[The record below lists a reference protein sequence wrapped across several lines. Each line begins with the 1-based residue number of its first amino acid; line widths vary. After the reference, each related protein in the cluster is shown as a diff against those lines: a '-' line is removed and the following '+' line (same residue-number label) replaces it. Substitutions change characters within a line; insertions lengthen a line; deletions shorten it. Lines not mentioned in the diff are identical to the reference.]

1 MEASEAAPRQGGWVR
16 LYQAPYRAAKRD
28 KHPANVSMI
37 GPLRDSVAREDA
49 GRKRFTIAVGLVA
62 ICEDVCAFNLTAHAR
77 NLMMT
82 KGESE
87 GMLLQTS
94 QGQSGSA
101 HVVVLGNEKGGSGK
115 STTALHI
122 AVALL
127 KAGQRVATIDLD
139 CRQQSFT
146 RYINNRRAWA
156 NRTGLD
162 LEIPV
167 HRCIKLGQTMQI
179 AENEMTEFEQ
189 FEESVRAVEHSFD
202 FIVIDTPGSDSY
214 LMRLAHSMADTL
226 VTPINDS
233 FLDFDVLGTVDPE
246 TYSVTG
252 ESHYA
257 EMVRDTR
264 RKRRQIDGAST
275 DWIVVRNR
283 LSMLGSRNKQLVA
296 DGLNELSLRLG
307 FRSVDGFAERVVYRE
322 FFPRGLTALDD
333 LDEATLG
340 TRPNL
345 GHVTAREEVTSLLR
359 QLKLPLDERGRR
371 RAANRAEWF
380 SQVDKPLELHDII
393 GA

>member
-1 MEASEAAPRQGGWVR
+1 M
-16 LYQAPYRAAKRD
+16 
-28 KHPANVSMI
+28 
-37 GPLRDSVAREDA
+37 
-49 GRKRFTIAVGLVA
+49 LV
-62 ICEDVCAFNLTAHAR
+62 
-77 NLMMT
+77 
-82 KGESE
+82 
-87 GMLLQTS
+87 QTS

-115 STTALHI
+115 STAALHI
-122 AVALL
+122 AVALM

-146 RYINNRRAWA
+146 HYINNRRVWA
-156 NRTGLD
+156 SRSGLE

-167 HRCIKLGQTMQI
+167 HHCIQLGQTMQI
-179 AENEMTEFEQ
+179 ADNESSEFQQSEAA
-189 FEESVRAVEHSFD
+189 VRTVEKTFD

-233 FLDFDVLGTVDPE
+233 FLDFDVLGTVDPA

-257 EMVRDTR
+257 EMVRETR
-264 RKRRQIDGAST
+264 RRRRQIDGTSA

-296 DGLNELSLRLG
+296 EGLKDLSFRLG
-307 FRSVDGFAERVVYRE
+307 FRSIDGFAERVVYRE

-333 LDEATLG
+333 LDETTLG
-340 TRPNL
+340 TRPSM

-380 SQVDKPLELHDII
+380 SQIDKPLEIHDII